1 MQFNS
6 NSDFPA
12 SQLPTSQWVQVARPP
27 VPFDDATF
35 HPCACITT
43 RVMIPCDSEASLQGV
58 GVEDAQHVMVEGRH
72 YMIKTAKGVLV
83 RTVTPEWS
91 GSSSSDDDD
100 DDDDGDDQVMR
111 TERNHLNGHVSSR
124 LPLAHPLPTSTTTT
138 QYGLP
143 NNNNNSTI
151 ERAYWLQR
159 TLRVAIYGC
168 VRYGIVLH
176 KLNPPIPVKL
186 PNTSEWVMIEWK
198 ETHECVAIKEMSWE
212 HIRTL
217 RNKLAEDPIKEVAAM
232 QYLGRRISEEEEQ
245 KRQLLNATMQLNSQ
259 MTGMNLSTLQPSQH
273 LNAPM
278 SINGGGMSAYGI
290 GNSNSIAL
298 GNNNSHWPP
307 MSVPQA
313 APIIQTPHF
322 ATESHH
328 IMIPMDILSDDR
340 NLYSVMPYCSGGELF
355 DVLEK
360 KNRFSE
366 PEARYWMRQLL
377 KGLSFLK
384 RWGIC
389 HRDLSLENLLV
400 QDGNVLIIDMG
411 MCLRVPYVNATA
423 VENHFA
429 TPSNHNQQ
437 QQNLQRY
444 LLLPQGVCGKWHY
457 MSPEVCS
464 NQLPFDGPAVDL
476 WAAGVILFLMLTGY
490 PPWNRPELTDTRFKY
505 MTNGYLVQM
514 LIEWQV
520 GLSADAM
527 DLLQRMFW
535 LDPTDRLS
543 LEQVC
548 AHPWM
553 TAQG

>member
-27 VPFDDATF
+27 VPFDDPIF

-43 RVMIPCDSEASLQGV
+43 RVLIQCDSSEALYQGV
-58 GVEDAQHVMVEGRH
+58 GVEDAQHVMVAGRH
-72 YMIKTAKGVLV
+72 YIIKTAKGVLV
-83 RTVTPEWS
+83 RTDTPEWS
-91 GSSSSDDDD
+91 GSSSSDDEDD
-100 DDDDGDDQVMR
+100 DDQRSNKHDGHATIAMSAAQPQLTSATA
-111 TERNHLNGHVSSR
+111 TEQQAHLNNV
-124 LPLAHPLPTSTTTT
+124 STT
-138 QYGLP
+138 
-143 NNNNNSTI
+143 

-159 TLRVAIYGC
+159 SLRIAIYGC

-176 KLNPPIPVKL
+176 KLNPPIPVLL
-186 PNTSEWVMIEWK
+186 PNTSEWVTVEWK
-198 ETHECVAIKEMSWE
+198 ETRECVAIKEMNWDQ
-212 HIRTL
+212 IRRL
-217 RNKLAEDPIKEVAAM
+217 RNQLAEDPIKEMAAM
-232 QYLGRRISEEEEQ
+232 QYLGKRLSEEEEEEQ
-245 KRQLLNATMQLNSQ
+245 KRQWQLQHAAIQLNSQ
-259 MTGMNLSTLQPSQH
+259 ITEMNLATLQLSQFM
-273 LNAPM
+273 NAPM
-278 SINGGGMSAYGI
+278 S
-290 GNSNSIAL
+290 SNSMFTSGDNNTTV
-298 GNNNSHWPP
+298 GNPHWPP

-313 APIIQTPHF
+313 APTIQDTLNNLHPNP
-322 ATESHH
+322 TGSHH
-328 IMIPMDILSDDR
+328 IMIPMDFLSDDR

-360 KNRFSE
+360 KSRFSE

-384 RWGIC
+384 RWGVC

-411 MCLRVPYVNATA
+411 MCLRIPYASL
-423 VENHFA
+423 ENCHLS
-429 TPSNHNQQ
+429 TSNQHHND
-437 QQNLQRY
+437 NHHHQRY
-444 LLLPQGVCGKWHY
+444 LLSPQGVCGKWHY
-457 MSPEVCS
+457 MSPEVCG

-490 PPWNRPELTDTRFKY
+490 PPWEKPELTDNRFKY
-505 MTNGYLVQM
+505 MSNGYLVQM
-514 LIEWQV
+514 LTEWQV

-553 TAQG
+553 TVQN

>member
-1 MQFNS
+1 M
-6 NSDFPA
+6 
-12 SQLPTSQWVQVARPP
+12 
-27 VPFDDATF
+27 
-35 HPCACITT
+35 
-43 RVMIPCDSEASLQGV
+43 PCDSSEGSYRGV
-58 GVEDAQHVMVEGRH
+58 GVEDAQRVIVAGRN
-72 YMIKTAKGVLV
+72 YLIKTAKGVLV
-83 RTVTPEWS
+83 RTATPEWS
-91 GSSSSDDDD
+91 GLSSSDDDD
-100 DDDDGDDQVMR
+100 DDDDQVMH
-111 TERNHLNGHVSSR
+111 TEQNNGSRNGNANSSG
-124 LPLAHPLPTSTTTT
+124 LGTDQPPQPMTASAT

-143 NNNNNSTI
+143 NNSTT

-176 KLNPPIPVKL
+176 KLNPPLTVSL
-186 PNTSEWVMIEWK
+186 PNTAEWVMVEWQ
-198 ETHECVAIKEMSWE
+198 ETHECVAIKEMNWE

-217 RNKLAEDPIKEVAAM
+217 RTKLAEDPIKEVAAM
-232 QYLGRRISEEEEQ
+232 QYLGKRFLEEEEQ
-245 KRQLLNATMQLNSQ
+245 DRQQHQQNATMQLNAQ
-259 MTGMNLSTLQPSQH
+259 LNGMNLATLQLPQH
-273 LNAPM
+273 LH
-278 SINGGGMSAYGI
+278 NGGGMGAYAISDNTVPG
-290 GNSNSIAL
+290 GNKY
-298 GNNNSHWPP
+298 WPP
-307 MSVPQA
+307 MSIPQA
-313 APIIQTPHF
+313 APLTNLHETPIF
-322 ATESHH
+322 VPKPHH
-328 IMIPMDILSDDR
+328 VMNPMDILSDDK

-360 KNRFSE
+360 KSRFSE

-377 KGLSFLK
+377 TGLSFLK
-384 RWGIC
+384 RWGVC

-411 MCLRVPYVNATA
+411 MCLRIPCTSL
-423 VENHFA
+423 ENHH
-429 TPSNHNQQ
+429 PSTASN
-437 QQNLQRY
+437 QRY

-490 PPWNRPELTDTRFKY
+490 PPWERPELTDTRFKY
-505 MTNGYLVQM
+505 MSNGYLVQM
-514 LIEWQV
+514 LTEWQV

-553 TAQG
+553 TVQG